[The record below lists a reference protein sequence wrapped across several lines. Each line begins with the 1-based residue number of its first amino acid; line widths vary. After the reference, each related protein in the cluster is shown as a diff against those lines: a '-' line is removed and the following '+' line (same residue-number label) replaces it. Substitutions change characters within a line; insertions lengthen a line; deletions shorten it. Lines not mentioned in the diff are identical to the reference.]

1 MPCAEVNNI
10 RLYYEAKGGGPP
22 LLLIAGLACDC
33 RAWANQTGPLSRRFT
48 VIAYDHRGIGKSAD
62 VPADFSLADLA
73 SDAAGLLKTLGH
85 KRAAVIGLSMGGVVA
100 QKMAIDFPE
109 CVERLVLAA
118 TSARSSEGERGAL
131 AALREL
137 LENRGPRAFAE
148 RLVELAFSVAWRQA
162 HVKECAKT
170 AEMLAENARRRTV
183 VLRQMELLMDYDLT
197 RELPG
202 VRQAALAVA
211 GREDVVTPPE
221 CTMELG
227 GLLRNCATEV
237 LHGAG
242 HGIAAESAGEFNRLL
257 LRFLQAEK

>member
-1 MPCAEVNNI
+1 MT
-10 RLYYEAKGGGPP
+10 G
-22 LLLIAGLACDC
+22 LLIASLACGC

-62 VPADFSLADLA
+62 APPDFSLADLA
-73 SDAAGLLKTLGH
+73 SDAAGLLKALGH
-85 KRAAVIGLSMGGVVA
+85 ERAAVIGLSMGGVVA
-100 QKMAIDFPE
+100 QKMAIDFPA

-118 TSARSSEGERGAL
+118 TCARSSGAERLAL
-131 AALREL
+131 RALREL
-137 LENRGPRAFAE
+137 LESRGPRAFAD
-148 RLVELAFSVAWRQA
+148 RLAELTFSAAWRQA

-170 AEMLAENARRRTV
+170 AEMLAKNAERRSV

-197 RELPG
+197 RKLPA

-221 CTMELG
+221 CAMELG

-242 HGIAAESAGEFNRLL
+242 HGIATESAGEFNRLL
-257 LRFLQAEK
+257 LRFLRAEK